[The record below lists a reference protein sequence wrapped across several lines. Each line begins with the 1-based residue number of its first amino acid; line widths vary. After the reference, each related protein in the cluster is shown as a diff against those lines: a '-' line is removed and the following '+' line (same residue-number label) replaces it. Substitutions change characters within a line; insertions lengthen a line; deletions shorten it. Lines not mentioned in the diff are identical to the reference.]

1 MGGGN
6 TMWETIGTI
15 ITSGNATVILVLAAT
30 VFVLV
35 KTNTIHLKTRHVQLG
50 VDPREVER
58 VVLRSQ
64 IAYLKDFLESRD
76 DEINEWIKRE
86 TGVDANPLLTKLIL
100 EHVLDEMTS
109 WCLFNHLS
117 MDEKFIELKRSHLR
131 AVVEK
136 DLVMPSSFRDK
147 FEEFYMPWV
156 KEIIG
161 NLIYIR
167 ESKGGR
173 KIY

>member
-1 MGGGN
+1 M
-6 TMWETIGTI
+6 
-15 ITSGNATVILVLAAT
+15 
-30 VFVLV
+30 
-35 KTNTIHLKTRHVQLG
+35 
-50 VDPREVER
+50 
-58 VVLRSQ
+58 
-64 IAYLKDFLESRD
+64 
-76 DEINEWIKRE
+76 
-86 TGVDANPLLTKLIL
+86 
-100 EHVLDEMTS
+100 
-109 WCLFNHLS
+109 
-117 MDEKFIELKRSHLR
+117 
-131 AVVEK
+131 VEK

>member
-15 ITSGNATVILVLAAT
+15 ITSGNVTVILVLAAT

-50 VDPREVER
+50 VDPRETER

-117 MDEKFIELKRSHLR
+117 MD
-131 AVVEK
+131 
-136 DLVMPSSFRDK
+136 
-147 FEEFYMPWV
+147 
-156 KEIIG
+156 
-161 NLIYIR
+161 
-167 ESKGGR
+167 
-173 KIY
+173 